1 MNTRQ
6 QATSRHLRRLSGI
19 MPRSSSGTAPPQQG
33 LAQQPTV
40 RAAGP
45 DAEVA
50 GCVTASLAAA
60 PAADLIGFSAISIP
74 ALAGRLA
81 ASAEAREARESY
93 SSTAEPRGT
102 PRTNG
107 EESTYGRTVFLLLRT
122 RPLPRITAS
131 LTGARDPVACSRAQ
145 STRRLYSAVAL
156 LCARR
161 RRCPFA

>member
-1 MNTRQ
+1 MMIMPSQKTLRGERGARTREVSGEVSGGGPAEGARRAGGRSPPSSPTHMNTRQ

-74 ALAGRLA
+74 ALAGRPA
-81 ASAEAREARESY
+81 ASAEAREARESN
-93 SSTAEPRGT
+93 SSRRAPSGT
-102 PRTNG
+102 PKNN
-107 EESTYGRTVFLLLRT
+107 E
-122 RPLPRITAS
+122 
-131 LTGARDPVACSRAQ
+131 
-145 STRRLYSAVAL
+145 
-156 LCARR
+156 
-161 RRCPFA
+161 

>member
-93 SSTAEPRGT
+93 SSTASPERHAKNEW
-102 PRTNG
+102 RRDERKRANG
-107 EESTYGRTVFLLLRT
+107 FFLSALALCLELLR
-122 RPLPRITAS
+122 
-131 LTGARDPVACSRAQ
+131 V
-145 STRRLYSAVAL
+145 
-156 LCARR
+156 
-161 RRCPFA
+161 